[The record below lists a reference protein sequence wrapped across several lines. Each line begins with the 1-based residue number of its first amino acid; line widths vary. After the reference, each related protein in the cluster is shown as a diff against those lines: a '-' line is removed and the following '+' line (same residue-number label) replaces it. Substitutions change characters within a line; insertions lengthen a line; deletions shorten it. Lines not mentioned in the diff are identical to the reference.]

1 MDDADET
8 ESSPSELSANF
19 IYVDYDTAFALD
31 EKRQGIISVKFF
43 VAQPDQLADIC
54 KQVQKLDIDWE
65 KYSLFNEADASVID
79 PDSVKA
85 VSDQFSVLTVVII
98 LAGFLVITFVMML
111 QTKMR
116 ANEIAV
122 LLSLGFTK
130 GKIVLQHII
139 EAMIPARCV

>member
-1 MDDADET
+1 M
-8 ESSPSELSANF
+8 
-19 IYVDYDTAFALD
+19 
-31 EKRQGIISVKFF
+31 
-43 VAQPDQLADIC
+43 
-54 KQVQKLDIDWE
+54 
-65 KYSLFNEADASVID
+65 ID

-139 EAMIPARCV
+139 EAMIPAWNIHSRCVFYRKLLPIQRSISYKQYICRQYPNSNDSADYCHKSLSADRINMGIQCPDFVRTSKSNL